1 MKIGTKGWIA
11 WLKLSRPNN
20 ETTPMNTH
28 QWLSRVTIVSVLA
41 GCAMQ
46 CWSCAPKK
54 AAVQPPPTPAETK
67 AVFFPPDAQ
76 VRQADAVPEQQYLIQ
91 LSIYRI
97 TVPAG
102 SISRNEEFWKHI
114 DEHAVDVPTYELLYK
129 NGVRVGVASASEW
142 DYFKQ
147 ILDQHPAKTQ
157 PGAFSGRDV
166 RDIDLEMKLKVPYQ
180 NLFYF
185 DTSGDLVGRT
195 FDRCDNILR
204 VSFQPAPRKPG
215 TVRLGI
221 CPVVRS
227 LRERVVPVG
236 DINTTTYQW
245 VHPEQFY
252 ELNLSADIPRDGF
265 LVVAPSPEGKWPSTL
280 GNNFLINDG
289 PTEQTETLMIFRPIT
304 YRQRGGETKSVATTQ
319 P

>member
-1 MKIGTKGWIA
+1 M
-11 WLKLSRPNN
+11 
-20 ETTPMNTH
+20 TTH
-28 QWLSRVTIVSVLA
+28 HWLSRVAIGPVLA
-41 GCAMQ
+41 CCVMLG
-46 CWSCAPKK
+46 WSCASKK
-54 AAVQPPPTPAETK
+54 VTPPPPTPAEAK
-67 AVFFPPDAQ
+67 SIFFPPDAQ
-76 VRQADAVPEQQYLIQ
+76 DRQADAVPEQQYLIQ
-91 LSIYRI
+91 LAVYRI

-102 SISRNEEFWKHI
+102 SISGSPQFWKHI
-114 DEHAVDVPTYELLYK
+114 DEHAVDVPTYDLLYK
-129 NGVRVGVASASEW
+129 NGVRVGVAAASEW
-142 DYFKQ
+142 DYFKE
-147 ILDQHPAKTQ
+147 ILDQHPAKTR
-157 PGAFSGRDV
+157 PGAFSGREV
-166 RDIDLEMKLKVPYQ
+166 HDIDLEMKLKVPYQ
-180 NLFYF
+180 DLFYF
-185 DTSGDLVGRT
+185 DTSGDLVGRS

-252 ELNLSADIPRDGF
+252 ELNLSADIPLDGF
-265 LVVAPSPEGKWPSTL
+265 LIVAPSPEGKWPSTL
-280 GNNFLINDG
+280 GNNFFISDG

-304 YRQRGGETKSVATTQ
+304 YRQRGVVSEAKSVAATQ